1 MKIMAKHKTEEHDF
15 QCECVKWYRETF
27 PEGIIF
33 AVPNCGT
40 RNIGTYYYML
50 NEGMTPGAPDLVL
63 TKPDGK
69 VIFVE
74 MKSSKGRLS
83 ENQKSIQN
91 QCENISSKLY
101 FVCRSVEEFKSL
113 FKEHLSCV

>member
-1 MKIMAKHKTEEHDF
+1 
-15 QCECVKWYRETF
+15 
-27 PEGIIF
+27 
-33 AVPNCGT
+33 
-40 RNIGTYYYML
+40 
-50 NEGMTPGAPDLVL
+50 MTPGAPDLVL
-63 TKPDGK
+63 TKPDGT

-91 QCENISSKLY
+91 QCENISPKLY

-113 FKEHLSCV
+113 F